1 MNIPEGFVL
10 VPVEPT
16 EEMLSQ
22 EVMPILC
29 LGSTKNTRVIQ
40 WRNGMWKAMVSAAPP
55 VEIPAY
61 DEAKERELFEL
72 NHEVPDGVYFS
83 KEKNEYRSMNMRG
96 FEILVCEDL
105 TPKFKGWLSC
115 AKSRA
120 RSAE

>member
-1 MNIPEGFVL
+1 MNIPEGYKL
-10 VPVEPT
+10 VPIYPT
-16 EEMLSQ
+16 YD
-22 EVMPILC
+22 
-29 LGSTKNTRVIQ
+29 
-40 WRNGMWKAMVSAAPP
+40 MVSAVIDLWRIDPDDVDSIWSVMIENSP
-55 VEIPAY
+55 FICESNSSAY

-105 TPKFKGWLSC
+105 TTKFKGWLAC